1 MNIPLLLRTARY
13 VTPVQAWY
21 QLWYKVHKAKY
32 EAMLAPTHK
41 IPSLEASPIA
51 KPKSVEDDVFTFLNI
66 QQKFEGWD
74 NTSHGNLWAYNQ
86 NYFDWLGQDNMTPEV
101 GCRWI
106 DIFDNNIP
114 AIAIGLHPYPIALRV
129 INWVKFFICYPECAS
144 KERENSLYSQLVLLN
159 KKLEYHIYN
168 NHLLED
174 AYALYIGATYFNE
187 ERLLTKGSKLL
198 RKLLKYQVLPD
209 GAHYEQSPMYHCILL
224 DRLLDVIN
232 IAKNDEKCQKEDV
245 RCFCEYAERML
256 GHLESIKWSDGSIP
270 LLSDSA
276 YGIAPTPAQIFD
288 YARRLGLEWKAK
300 PMKECGYR
308 RLINDSMEAVVDIGN
323 IAAKYQPGHNHAD
336 IFTYELRVNGQPFV
350 VDTGIST
357 YNKNARRQF
366 ERSTPAHNTVSVNGK
381 DSTEVWGGFRVGSR
395 ASVSVN
401 CEQITDKS
409 SVIEASH
416 NGFDKPCKR
425 RFEITEGVF
434 SIEDCYEGE
443 GVSYIHLS
451 PDVKV
456 QSVEQDC
463 VKTTNA
469 VIRLQGASKI
479 ELEDVEVA
487 MEYNRLVPTKCLAI
501 YFKDKLK
508 YTIAV

>member
-21 QLWYKVHKAKY
+21 QLWYKVHRAKY
-32 EAMLAPTHK
+32 EPMQAPTHE
-41 IPSLEASPIA
+41 ISSLKTSPIA
-51 KPKSVEDDVFTFLNI
+51 KPKSVEGDVFTFLNI
-66 QQKFEGWD
+66 QQVFEGWD

-86 NYFDWLGQDNMTPEV
+86 NYFDWLGQEGMTAEE

-106 DIFDNNIP
+106 DRFVKDIP
-114 AIAIGLHPYPIALRV
+114 SITIGLHPYPIALRV
-129 INWVKFFICYPECAS
+129 INWVKFFICHPECAS
-144 KERENSLYSQLVLLN
+144 RDRENSLYSQLVLLN

-174 AYALYIGATYFNE
+174 AYALYIGATYFND
-187 ERLLTKGSKLL
+187 ERLLKRGAKLL

-232 IAKNDEKCQKEDV
+232 IAKNEVKCKKEDA
-245 RCFCEYAERML
+245 RCFREYAERML
-256 GHLESIKWSDGSIP
+256 GHLESIVWKDGGIP

-276 YGIAPTPAQIFD
+276 YGIAPMPEQIFD
-288 YARRLGLEWKAK
+288 YARRLSLEWKAI

-308 RLINDSMEAVVDIGN
+308 RLINDCMEAVVDIGN

-336 IFTYELRVNGQPFV
+336 IFSYELRVKGLPFV

-357 YNKNARRQF
+357 YNKDVRRQF

-395 ASVSVN
+395 ATVSVN
-401 CEQITDKS
+401 CEETIDNS

-425 RFEITEGVF
+425 RFEITEDAF
-434 SIEDCYEGE
+434 AIEDFYGGE
-443 GVSYIHLS
+443 GVSYIHLA
-451 PDVKV
+451 PEVKV

-469 VIRLQGASKI
+469 VIRQYGASKMEI
-479 ELEDVEVA
+479 KNVEVA
-487 MEYNRLVPTKCLAI
+487 TEYNQLKPTTCVAI
-501 YFKDKLK
+501 HFKEKLK
-508 YTIAV
+508 YIISV